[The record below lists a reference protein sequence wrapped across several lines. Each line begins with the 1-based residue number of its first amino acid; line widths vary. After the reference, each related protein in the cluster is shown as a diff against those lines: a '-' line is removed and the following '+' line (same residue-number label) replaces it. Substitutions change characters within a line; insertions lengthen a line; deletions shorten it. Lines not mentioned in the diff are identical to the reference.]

1 MVNEYSQTKIRIKT
15 KEKLKQLVRL
25 ESLRLERDVT
35 ISEVLEDMMEQ
46 SFKKFDKNTISKIK
60 NNN

>member
-1 MVNEYSQTKIRIKT
+1 MVNEYSQTKIKRET

-25 ESLRLERDVT
+25 ESFRLERDVT
-35 ISEVLEDMMEQ
+35 LSEVLEDIMEE
-46 SFKKFDKNTISKIK
+46 SFKKFDKKTIEKMK